1 MKEAIRLTNKTAIA
15 IRKSAQ
21 KIRRV
26 YFIAAV
32 IISAL
37 LGVAGIIL
45 GLYQLWAVP
54 AMISLIALIDCA
66 LMTAS
71 RTKYLSLLG
80 QAICT
85 EAAARE
91 LRDDKREQKRREQM
105 VGDLMRMKAD
115 MQQEMDKAPG
125 KQPFFEDKEEPE
137 EEDEDLLPEQEKPQA
152 AEAPRRRRRQ
162 SRLELIRSET
172 AK

>member
-1 MKEAIRLTNKTAIA
+1 MKETIRLTNKTAIA
-15 IRKSAQ
+15 LRKSAQ
-21 KIRRV
+21 KTRRA

-37 LGVAGIIL
+37 LGMAGIIL

-54 AMISLIALIDCA
+54 AMISIIALIDCA
-66 LMTAS
+66 LMMAS
-71 RTKYLSLLG
+71 RTTYLSLLG

-91 LRDDKREQKRREQM
+91 LRDGKREKKRREQM

-125 KQPFFEDKEEPE
+125 KQPFFEDKKEPE

-152 AEAPRRRRRQ
+152 AEAVHRRRRQ
-162 SRLELIRSET
+162 SRLALIRSET